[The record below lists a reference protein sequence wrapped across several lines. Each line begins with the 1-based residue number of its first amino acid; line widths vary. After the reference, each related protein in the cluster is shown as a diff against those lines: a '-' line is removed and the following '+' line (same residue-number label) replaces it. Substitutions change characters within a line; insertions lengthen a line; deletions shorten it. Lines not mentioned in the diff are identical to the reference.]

1 MKDEIPRSKLFSGL
15 QRKSSLK
22 SDGDNKPTIQRK
34 ILVDNGSNDK
44 ENVQSKDEV
53 TRQRQERG
61 SSRDQQRRLAEL
73 SDKVSKPPSGRRCSL
88 DSKPLQLRRESSI
101 NKGRLSIESGEQIR
115 KSVRNSEY
123 GVRRGVRD
131 RNSGPN
137 SSQDLRSRSRA
148 STADQGT
155 PGKRPAPIGSEC
167 LGELK
172 NPPSKAPLR
181 QGGGDDLNQSDADNE
196 VFLDQN
202 ISDENQ
208 SCKKSPPPKI
218 PSSERIRRSSSY
230 DCVFVNKQEVP
241 SEGNIPRVMS
251 AGSIGS
257 TRLAKDGVT
266 YKISSSLM
274 PGDQFK
280 GIQQCLNF
288 KMGFFDELI

>member
-15 QRKSSLK
+15 QRKPSLK
-22 SDGDNKPTIQRK
+22 SDCDNKPTIQRK
-34 ILVDNGSNDK
+34 ISVDNGSNDK

-53 TRQRQERG
+53 TRQRQERR
-61 SSRDQQRRLAEL
+61 SSRDQQRRLTEL
-73 SDKVSKPPSGRRCSL
+73 SDKVSKPPSGRRSSL

-101 NKGRLSIESGEQIR
+101 SKGRLSIESVRNGELIR
-115 KSVRNSEY
+115 KPVRNGEY
-123 GVRRGVRD
+123 GVRRGVKD
-131 RNSGPN
+131 GISGPN
-137 SSQDLRSRSRA
+137 SSDDLRSRSRP
-148 STADQGT
+148 STVDQGT

-172 NPPSKAPLR
+172 NPPPRALPS
-181 QGGGDDLNQSDADNE
+181 QCGGEDLNQSDADNE

-202 ISDENQ
+202 ISDENH

-218 PSSERIRRSSSY
+218 LSSERIRRSSSY
-230 DCVFVNKQEVP
+230 DRVFVSKQGAP
-241 SEGNIPRVMS
+241 NDGNIPRVMS

-274 PGDQFK
+274 PGDSK

-288 KMGFFDELI
+288 EMVS

>member
-15 QRKSSLK
+15 QRKPSLK
-22 SDGDNKPTIQRK
+22 SDGENKPTIQRK
-34 ILVDNGSNDK
+34 ISVDNGSNDK

-53 TRQRQERG
+53 TRQRQERR
-61 SSRDQQRRLAEL
+61 SSRDQQRRLTEL
-73 SDKVSKPPSGRRCSL
+73 SDKVSKPPSGRRSSL

-101 NKGRLSIESGEQIR
+101 RKGRLSIESVRNGELIR
-115 KSVRNSEY
+115 KPVRNGEY
-123 GVRRGVRD
+123 SVRRGVKD
-131 RNSGPN
+131 GISGPN
-137 SSQDLRSRSRA
+137 SSDDLRSRSRP

-172 NPPSKAPLR
+172 NPPSRALPGR
-181 QGGGDDLNQSDADNE
+181 SGGEDLNQSDADNE

-208 SCKKSPPPKI
+208 SCKKSPHPKI

-230 DCVFVNKQEVP
+230 DRVFVSKQGAP
-241 SEGNIPRVMS
+241 NDGNIPRVMS

-257 TRLAKDGVT
+257 TRLAKDEVT

-274 PGDQFK
+274 PGDQSK

-288 KMGFFDELI
+288 EMVS

>member
-15 QRKSSLK
+15 QRKPSLK
-22 SDGDNKPTIQRK
+22 SDCDNKPTIQRK
-34 ILVDNGSNDK
+34 ISVDNGSNDK

-53 TRQRQERG
+53 TRQRQERR
-61 SSRDQQRRLAEL
+61 SSRDQQRRLTEL
-73 SDKVSKPPSGRRCSL
+73 SDKVSKPPSGRRSSL

-101 NKGRLSIESGEQIR
+101 SKGRLSIESVRNGELIR
-115 KSVRNSEY
+115 KPVRNGEY
-123 GVRRGVRD
+123 GVRRGVKD
-131 RNSGPN
+131 GISGPN
-137 SSQDLRSRSRA
+137 SSDDLRSRSRP
-148 STADQGT
+148 STVDQGT

-172 NPPSKAPLR
+172 NPPPRALPS
-181 QGGGDDLNQSDADNE
+181 QCGGEDLNQSDADNE

-208 SCKKSPPPKI
+208 SCKKSPPPKV

-230 DCVFVNKQEVP
+230 DRVFVSKQGAP
-241 SEGNIPRVMS
+241 NDGNIPRVMS

-274 PGDQFK
+274 PGDSK

-288 KMGFFDELI
+288 EMVS

>member
-15 QRKSSLK
+15 QRKPSLK
-22 SDGDNKPTIQRK
+22 SDCDNKPTIQRK
-34 ILVDNGSNDK
+34 ISVDNGSNDK

-53 TRQRQERG
+53 TRQRQERR
-61 SSRDQQRRLAEL
+61 SSRDQQRRLTEL
-73 SDKVSKPPSGRRCSL
+73 SDKVSKPPSGRRSSL

-101 NKGRLSIESGEQIR
+101 SKGRLSIESVRNGELIR
-115 KSVRNSEY
+115 KPVRNGEY
-123 GVRRGVRD
+123 GVRRGVKD
-131 RNSGPN
+131 GISGPN
-137 SSQDLRSRSRA
+137 SSDDLRSRSRP
-148 STADQGT
+148 STVDQGT

-172 NPPSKAPLR
+172 NPPPRALPS
-181 QGGGDDLNQSDADNE
+181 QCGGEDLNQSDADNE

-202 ISDENQ
+202 ISDENH

-218 PSSERIRRSSSY
+218 LSSERIRRSSSY
-230 DCVFVNKQEVP
+230 DRVFVSKQGAP
-241 SEGNIPRVMS
+241 NDGNIPRVMS

-257 TRLAKDGVT
+257 TSLAKDGVT

-274 PGDQFK
+274 PGDSK

-288 KMGFFDELI
+288 EMVS

>member
-15 QRKSSLK
+15 QRKPSLK
-22 SDGDNKPTIQRK
+22 SDGENKPTIQRK
-34 ILVDNGSNDK
+34 ISVDNGSNDK

-53 TRQRQERG
+53 TRQRQERR
-61 SSRDQQRRLAEL
+61 SSRDQQRRLTEL
-73 SDKVSKPPSGRRCSL
+73 SDKVSKPPSGRRSSL

-101 NKGRLSIESGEQIR
+101 SKGRLSIESVRNGELIR
-115 KSVRNSEY
+115 KPVRNGEY
-123 GVRRGVRD
+123 GVRRGVKD
-131 RNSGPN
+131 GISGPN
-137 SSQDLRSRSRA
+137 SSDDLRSRSRP
-148 STADQGT
+148 STVDQGT

-172 NPPSKAPLR
+172 NPPPRALPS
-181 QGGGDDLNQSDADNE
+181 QCGGEDLNQSDADNE

-202 ISDENQ
+202 ISDENH

-218 PSSERIRRSSSY
+218 LSSERIRRSSSY
-230 DCVFVNKQEVP
+230 DRVFVSKQGAP
-241 SEGNIPRVMS
+241 NDGNIPRVMS

-274 PGDQFK
+274 PGDSK

-288 KMGFFDELI
+288 EMVS

>member
-22 SDGDNKPTIQRK
+22 SDGENKPTIQRK
-34 ILVDNGSNDK
+34 ISVDNGSNDK
-44 ENVQSKDEV
+44 ENVQSQDEV
-53 TRQRQERG
+53 TRQRQERR
-61 SSRDQQRRLAEL
+61 SSRDQQRRLTEL
-73 SDKVSKPPSGRRCSL
+73 SDKVSKPPSGRRSSL

-101 NKGRLSIESGEQIR
+101 SKGRLSIESVRNGELIR
-115 KSVRNSEY
+115 KPVRNGEY
-123 GVRRGVRD
+123 GVRRGVKD
-131 RNSGPN
+131 GISGPN
-137 SSQDLRSRSRA
+137 SSDDLKSRSRP

-172 NPPSKAPLR
+172 NPPSRALPSR
-181 QGGGDDLNQSDADNE
+181 SGCEDLNQSDADNE

-208 SCKKSPPPKI
+208 SCKKSPPPKV

-230 DCVFVNKQEVP
+230 DRVFVSKQGA
-241 SEGNIPRVMS
+241 SNDGNIPRVMS

-257 TRLAKDGVT
+257 TSLAKDGVT

-274 PGDQFK
+274 PGDQSK

-288 KMGFFDELI
+288 EMVS

>member
-15 QRKSSLK
+15 QRKPSLK
-22 SDGDNKPTIQRK
+22 SDGENKPTIQRK
-34 ILVDNGSNDK
+34 ISVDNGSNDK

-53 TRQRQERG
+53 TRQRQERR
-61 SSRDQQRRLAEL
+61 SSRDQQRRLTEL
-73 SDKVSKPPSGRRCSL
+73 SDKVSKPPSGRRSSL

-101 NKGRLSIESGEQIR
+101 SKGRLSIESVRNGELIR
-115 KSVRNSEY
+115 KPVRNGEY
-123 GVRRGVRD
+123 GVRRGVKD
-131 RNSGPN
+131 GISGPN
-137 SSQDLRSRSRA
+137 SSDDLRSRSRP

-172 NPPSKAPLR
+172 NPPPRALPS
-181 QGGGDDLNQSDADNE
+181 QCGGEDLNQSDADNE

-202 ISDENQ
+202 ISDENH

-218 PSSERIRRSSSY
+218 LSSERIRRSSSY
-230 DCVFVNKQEVP
+230 DRVFVSKQGAP
-241 SEGNIPRVMS
+241 NDGNIPRVMS

-274 PGDQFK
+274 PGDSK

-288 KMGFFDELI
+288 EMVS